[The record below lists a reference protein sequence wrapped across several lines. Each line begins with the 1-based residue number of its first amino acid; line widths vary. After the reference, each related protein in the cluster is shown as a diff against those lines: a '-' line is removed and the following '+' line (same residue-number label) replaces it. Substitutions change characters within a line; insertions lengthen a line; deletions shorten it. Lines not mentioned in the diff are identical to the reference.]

1 MPVLSGWSGDWKV
14 YRDKTDDEILPIAL
28 KQAEQLFQPE
38 RIEARLKTFE
48 HLTLASMQAQTD
60 DDFHFIVLASEMMPQ
75 PYREKLEEI
84 CSGVPQVTLRFFGGD
99 AGCRFGAKASLPRTQ
114 TVAFRNNSIPTR

>member
-1 MPVLSGWSGDWKV
+1 AKPSIVQIIGNKPPIPCESDIGFVHLCADISLWEDGMVVVGLCRFSLVGRGDWKV
-14 YRDKTDDEILPIAL
+14 YRDKSDDEILPIAL

-60 DDFHFIVLASEMMPQ
+60 EDFHFIVLASEMMPQ
-75 PYREKLEEI
+75 P
-84 CSGVPQVTLRFFGGD
+84 
-99 AGCRFGAKASLPRTQ
+99 
-114 TVAFRNNSIPTR
+114 